1 MSSQIPMR
9 GAIDLGALAQSKKDQ
24 SMATQALAN
33 APAGV
38 VVDVNE
44 EDFQQKVID
53 TSKTVPV
60 IVDLWAEWCGPCKQ
74 LSPLLEKL
82 AAEYKGRFVL
92 AKIDVDANPRLSQMF
107 QVQSIPA
114 VFAVIGESAGPLFQG
129 AIPEAELRQVIEEVL
144 RIAAEQGIN
153 GTINTEVQEEEEEE
167 VSVVE
172 EEQIDPRL
180 ETAFNAIE
188 KGDFV
193 AATNAYKEMINQN
206 PADQVALAGLA
217 QVGLLERASKL
228 DPNVVFQKASDRK
241 DFASQMDLA
250 DLELMKENPGAGFAI
265 LINAIKISSGE
276 DRDRL
281 RARLLELFM
290 VVGDSDP
297 EVIKARRDL
306 ASALF

>member
-9 GAIDLGALAQSKKDQ
+9 GAIDLGALAQARKAQ
-24 SMATQALAN
+24 SVATDALAN

-38 VVDVNE
+38 VVDVSE
-44 EDFQQKVID
+44 QDFQQKVID
-53 TSKTVPV
+53 ISKTVPV

-144 RIAAEQGIN
+144 RIAAEQGVN
-153 GTINTEVQEEEEEE
+153 GTINPEVQED
-167 VSVVE
+167 VAPVIE

-180 ETAFNAIE
+180 EAAFNAIE

-193 AATNAYKEMINQN
+193 AANNSYKEMLNQN
-206 PADQVALAGLA
+206 PADQVAQAGLA

-228 DPNVVFQKASDRK
+228 NPNDVLQKASDRK

-250 DLELMKENPGAGFAI
+250 DLELMKGNPGAGFAV
-265 LINAIKISSGE
+265 LISAIKISSGE
-276 DRDRL
+276 DRDKL
-281 RARLLELFM
+281 RARLLELFV

>member
-1 MSSQIPMR
+1 MR
-9 GAIDLGALAQSKKDQ
+9 GAIDLGALAQSRKAQ
-24 SMATQALAN
+24 SVASDALAN

-44 EDFQQKVID
+44 QDFQQKVID
-53 TSKTVPV
+53 ISKTVPV

-144 RIAAEQGIN
+144 RIAAEQGVN
-153 GTINTEVQEEEEEE
+153 GTINTEVQEEVAPVIEEEK
-167 VSVVE
+167 
-172 EEQIDPRL
+172 IDPRL
-180 ETAFNAIE
+180 EAAFNAIE

-193 AATNAYKEMINQN
+193 AANNSYKEMLNQN
-206 PADQVALAGLA
+206 PADQVAQAGLA

-228 DPNVVFQKASDRK
+228 NPNDVLQKASDRK

-250 DLELMKENPGAGFAI
+250 DLELMKGNPGAGFAV

-276 DRDRL
+276 DRDKL
-281 RARLLELFM
+281 RARLLELFI
-290 VVGDSDP
+290 VVGDIDP

>member
-9 GAIDLGALAQSKKDQ
+9 GAIDLGALAQARKAQ
-24 SMATQALAN
+24 SVATDAVAN

-38 VVDVNE
+38 VVDVSE
-44 EDFQQKVID
+44 QDFQQKVID
-53 TSKTVPV
+53 VSKTVPV

-82 AAEYKGRFVL
+82 AAEYKGRFIL

-144 RIAAEQGIN
+144 RIAAEQGVN
-153 GTINTEVQEEEEEE
+153 GTINTEVQEE
-167 VSVVE
+167 VAPVIE

-180 ETAFNAIE
+180 EAAFNAIE

-193 AATNAYKEMINQN
+193 AANNSYKEMLNQN
-206 PADQVALAGLA
+206 PADQVAQAGLA

-228 DPNVVFQKASDRK
+228 NPNDVLQKASDRK

-250 DLELMKENPGAGFAI
+250 DLELMKGNPGAGFAV
-265 LINAIKISSGE
+265 LISAIKISGGE
-276 DRDRL
+276 DRDKL
-281 RARLLELFM
+281 RARLLELFI

>member
-1 MSSQIPMR
+1 MR
-9 GAIDLGALAQSKKDQ
+9 GAIDLGALAQARKAQ
-24 SMATQALAN
+24 SVATEAVAN

-38 VVDVNE
+38 VVDVSE
-44 EDFQQKVID
+44 QDFQQKVID
-53 TSKTVPV
+53 ISKTVPV

-129 AIPEAELRQVIEEVL
+129 AIPEAELRQVIVEVL
-144 RIAAEQGIN
+144 RIAAEQGVN
-153 GTINTEVQEEEEEE
+153 GTINAEVQEDAAP
-167 VSVVE
+167 VIQ

-180 ETAFNAIE
+180 EAAFNAIG

-193 AATNAYKEMINQN
+193 AANNSYKEMLNQN
-206 PADQVALAGLA
+206 PADQVAQAGLA

-228 DPNVVFQKASDRK
+228 NPNDVLQKASDRK
-241 DFASQMDLA
+241 DFSSQMDLA
-250 DLELMKENPGAGFAI
+250 DLELMKGNPGAGFAV

-276 DRDRL
+276 DRDKL
-281 RARLLELFM
+281 RARLLELFV

>member
-1 MSSQIPMR
+1 MR
-9 GAIDLGALAQSKKDQ
+9 GAIDLGALAQARKAQ
-24 SMATQALAN
+24 SVATDAVAN

-38 VVDVNE
+38 VVDVSE
-44 EDFQQKVID
+44 QDFQQKVID
-53 TSKTVPV
+53 VSKTVPV

-144 RIAAEQGIN
+144 RIAAEQGVS
-153 GTINTEVQEEEEEE
+153 GTINAEVQEDAAP
-167 VSVVE
+167 VIQ

-180 ETAFNAIE
+180 EAAFNAIE

-193 AATNAYKEMINQN
+193 AANNSYKEMLNQN
-206 PADQVALAGLA
+206 PADQVAQAGLA

-228 DPNVVFQKASDRK
+228 NPNDVLQKASDRK
-241 DFASQMDLA
+241 DFSSQMDLA
-250 DLELMKENPGAGFAI
+250 DLELMKGNPGAGFAV

-276 DRDRL
+276 DRDKL
-281 RARLLELFM
+281 RARLLELFV

>member
-9 GAIDLGALAQSKKDQ
+9 GAIDLGALAQARKAQ
-24 SMATQALAN
+24 TIATDAVAK

-38 VVDVNE
+38 VVDVSE
-44 EDFQQKVID
+44 QDFQQKVID
-53 TSKTVPV
+53 VSKTVPV

-92 AKIDVDANPRLSQMF
+92 AKVDVDANPRLSQMF

-144 RIAAEQGIN
+144 RIAAEQGVN
-153 GTINTEVQEEEEEE
+153 GTINTEVQEE
-167 VSVVE
+167 VAPVIE

-180 ETAFNAIE
+180 EAAFNAIE

-193 AATNAYKEMINQN
+193 AANNSYKEMLNQN
-206 PADQVALAGLA
+206 PADQVAQAGLA

-228 DPNVVFQKASDRK
+228 NPNDVLQKASDRK
-241 DFASQMDLA
+241 DFSSQMDLA
-250 DLELMKENPGAGFAI
+250 DLELMKGNPGAGFAV
-265 LINAIKISSGE
+265 LINAIKISNGE
-276 DRDRL
+276 DRDKL
-281 RARLLELFM
+281 RARLLELFV

>member
-1 MSSQIPMR
+1 MR
-9 GAIDLGALAQSKKDQ
+9 GAIDLGALAQSRKAQ
-24 SMATQALAN
+24 SVASEALAN

-44 EDFQQKVID
+44 QDFQQKVID
-53 TSKTVPV
+53 ISKTVPV

-92 AKIDVDANPRLSQMF
+92 AKVDVDANPRLSQMF

-144 RIAAEQGIN
+144 RIAAEQGVN
-153 GTINTEVQEEEEEE
+153 GTINTEVQDEISTVIEEER
-167 VSVVE
+167 
-172 EEQIDPRL
+172 IDPRL
-180 ETAFNAIE
+180 EAAFNAIE

-193 AATNAYKEMINQN
+193 AANNSYKEMLNQN

-228 DPNVVFQKASDRK
+228 NPNDVLQKASDRK

-250 DLELMKENPGAGFAI
+250 DLELMKGNPGAGFAV

-276 DRDRL
+276 ERDKL
-281 RARLLELFM
+281 RARLLELFI
-290 VVGDSDP
+290 VVGDGDP

>member
-1 MSSQIPMR
+1 LSSQIPMR
-9 GAIDLGALAQSKKDQ
+9 GAIDLGALAQARKAQ
-24 SMATQALAN
+24 SVATDAVAK

-38 VVDVNE
+38 VVDVSE
-44 EDFQQKVID
+44 QDFQQKVID
-53 TSKTVPV
+53 VSKTVPV

-129 AIPEAELRQVIEEVL
+129 AIPEAELRQVIVEVL
-144 RIAAEQGIN
+144 RIAAEQGVN
-153 GTINTEVQEEEEEE
+153 GTINAEVQEDAAP
-167 VSVVE
+167 VIQ

-180 ETAFNAIE
+180 EAAFNAIE

-193 AATNAYKEMINQN
+193 AANNSYKEMLNQN
-206 PADQVALAGLA
+206 PADQVAQAGLA

-228 DPNVVFQKASDRK
+228 NPNDVLQKASDRK
-241 DFASQMDLA
+241 DFSSQMDLA
-250 DLELMKENPGAGFAI
+250 DLELMKGNPGAGFAV

-276 DRDRL
+276 DRDKL
-281 RARLLELFM
+281 RARLLELFV

>member
-9 GAIDLGALAQSKKDQ
+9 GAIDLGALAQARKAQ
-24 SMATQALAN
+24 SVATDAVAK

-38 VVDVNE
+38 VVDVSE
-44 EDFQQKVID
+44 QDFQQKVID
-53 TSKTVPV
+53 VSKTVPV

-144 RIAAEQGIN
+144 RIAAEQGVN
-153 GTINTEVQEEEEEE
+153 GTINAEVQEDAAP
-167 VSVVE
+167 VVE

-180 ETAFNAIE
+180 EAAFNAIE

-193 AATNAYKEMINQN
+193 AANNSYKEMLNQN
-206 PADQVALAGLA
+206 PADQVAQAGLA

-228 DPNVVFQKASDRK
+228 NPNDVLQKASDRK

-250 DLELMKENPGAGFAI
+250 DLELMKGNPGAGFAV

-276 DRDRL
+276 DRDKI
-281 RARLLELFM
+281 RARLLELFV

>member
-1 MSSQIPMR
+1 MR
-9 GAIDLGALAQSKKDQ
+9 GAIDLGALAQARKAQ
-24 SMATQALAN
+24 SVATEAVAN

-44 EDFQQKVID
+44 QDFQQKVID
-53 TSKTVPV
+53 ISKTVPV

-144 RIAAEQGIN
+144 RIAAEQGVN
-153 GTINTEVQEEEEEE
+153 GTINTEVQED
-167 VSVVE
+167 VAPVIE

-180 ETAFNAIE
+180 EAAFNAIE

-193 AATNAYKEMINQN
+193 AANNAYKEMLNQN
-206 PADQVALAGLA
+206 PADQVAQAGLA

-228 DPNVVFQKASDRK
+228 NPNDVLQKASDRK

-250 DLELMKENPGAGFAI
+250 DLELMKGNPGAGFAA

-276 DRDRL
+276 DRDKL
-281 RARLLELFM
+281 RARLLELFV

>member
-9 GAIDLGALAQSKKDQ
+9 GAIDLGALAQARKAQ
-24 SMATQALAN
+24 SVATDAVAN

-53 TSKTVPV
+53 ISKTVPV

-74 LSPLLEKL
+74 LSPLLERL

-144 RIAAEQGIN
+144 RIAAEQGVS
-153 GTINTEVQEEEEEE
+153 GTINTEVQEE
-167 VSVVE
+167 VAQVIE

-180 ETAFNAIE
+180 EAAFNAIE

-193 AATNAYKEMINQN
+193 AANNSYKEMLNQN
-206 PADQVALAGLA
+206 PADQVAQAGLA

-228 DPNVVFQKASDRK
+228 NPNDVLQKASDRK

-250 DLELMKENPGAGFAI
+250 DLELMKGNPGAGFAV

-276 DRDRL
+276 DRDKL
-281 RARLLELFM
+281 RARLLELFI

>member
-1 MSSQIPMR
+1 LSSQIPMR
-9 GAIDLGALAQSKKDQ
+9 GAIDLGALAQSRKAQ
-24 SMATQALAN
+24 SVASDALAN

-44 EDFQQKVID
+44 QDFQQKVID

-144 RIAAEQGIN
+144 RIAAEQGVN
-153 GTINTEVQEEEEEE
+153 GTISTEVQED
-167 VSVVE
+167 VVQVIE

-180 ETAFNAIE
+180 EAAFNAIE

-193 AATNAYKEMINQN
+193 AANNSYKEMLNQN

-228 DPNVVFQKASDRK
+228 NPNDVLQKASDRK

-250 DLELMKENPGAGFAI
+250 DLELMKGNPGAGFAV

-276 DRDRL
+276 DRDKL
-281 RARLLELFM
+281 RARLLELFV
-290 VVGDSDP
+290 VVGDSDH

>member
-9 GAIDLGALAQSKKDQ
+9 GAIDLGALAQARKAQ
-24 SMATQALAN
+24 SVATDAVAN

-38 VVDVNE
+38 VVDVSE
-44 EDFQQKVID
+44 QDFQQKVID
-53 TSKTVPV
+53 VSKTVPV

-144 RIAAEQGIN
+144 RIAAEQGVN
-153 GTINTEVQEEEEEE
+153 GTINTEVQEDIAP
-167 VSVVE
+167 VIE

-180 ETAFNAIE
+180 EAAFNAIE

-193 AATNAYKEMINQN
+193 AANNSYKEMLNQN
-206 PADQVALAGLA
+206 PADQVAQAGLA

-228 DPNVVFQKASDRK
+228 NPNDVLQKASDRK

-250 DLELMKENPGAGFAI
+250 DLELMKGNPGAGFAV
-265 LINAIKISSGE
+265 LISAIKISSGE
-276 DRDRL
+276 DRDKL
-281 RARLLELFM
+281 RARLLELFI

>member
-1 MSSQIPMR
+1 MR
-9 GAIDLGALAQSKKDQ
+9 GAIDLGALAQSKKAQ
-24 SMATQALAN
+24 SVASQALAN

-38 VVDVNE
+38 VVDVSE
-44 EDFQQKVID
+44 QDFQQKVID
-53 TSKTVPV
+53 VSKTVPV

-144 RIAAEQGIN
+144 RIAAEQGVS
-153 GTINTEVQEEEEEE
+153 GTIDTEVQEE
-167 VSVVE
+167 VAPVIE

-180 ETAFNAIE
+180 EAAFNAIE

-193 AATNAYKEMINQN
+193 AANNSYKEMLNQN
-206 PADQVALAGLA
+206 PADQVAQAGLA

-228 DPNVVFQKASDRK
+228 NPNDVLQKASDRK

-250 DLELMKENPGAGFAI
+250 DIELMKGNPGAGFAV

-276 DRDRL
+276 DRDKL
-281 RARLLELFM
+281 RARLLELFV
-290 VVGDSDP
+290 VVGDGDP

>member
-1 MSSQIPMR
+1 MR
-9 GAIDLGALAQSKKDQ
+9 GAIDLGALAQARKAQ
-24 SMATQALAN
+24 SVATDAVAK

-38 VVDVNE
+38 VVDVSE
-44 EDFQQKVID
+44 QDFQQKVID
-53 TSKTVPV
+53 VSKTVPV

-144 RIAAEQGIN
+144 RIAAEQGVS
-153 GTINTEVQEEEEEE
+153 GTINAEVQEDAAP
-167 VSVVE
+167 VIQ

-180 ETAFNAIE
+180 EAAFNAIE

-193 AATNAYKEMINQN
+193 AANNSYKEMLNQN
-206 PADQVALAGLA
+206 PADQVAQAGLA

-228 DPNVVFQKASDRK
+228 NPNDVLQKASDRK
-241 DFASQMDLA
+241 DFSSQMDLA
-250 DLELMKENPGAGFAI
+250 DLELMKGNPGAGFAV

-276 DRDRL
+276 DRDKL
-281 RARLLELFM
+281 RARLLELFI

>member
-1 MSSQIPMR
+1 MR
-9 GAIDLGALAQSKKDQ
+9 GAIDLGALAQARKAQ
-24 SMATQALAN
+24 SVATDAVAK

-38 VVDVNE
+38 VVDVSE
-44 EDFQQKVID
+44 QDFQQKVID
-53 TSKTVPV
+53 VSKTVPV

-144 RIAAEQGIN
+144 RIAAEQGVN
-153 GTINTEVQEEEEEE
+153 GTINTEVQEE
-167 VSVVE
+167 VAPVIE

-180 ETAFNAIE
+180 EAAFNAIE

-193 AATNAYKEMINQN
+193 AANNSYKEMLNQN
-206 PADQVALAGLA
+206 PADQVAQAGLA

-228 DPNVVFQKASDRK
+228 NPNDVLQKASDRK
-241 DFASQMDLA
+241 DFSSQMDLA
-250 DLELMKENPGAGFAI
+250 DLELMKGNPGAGFAV
-265 LINAIKISSGE
+265 LISAIKISSGE
-276 DRDRL
+276 DRDKL
-281 RARLLELFM
+281 RARLLELFV

>member
-9 GAIDLGALAQSKKDQ
+9 GAIDLGALAQARKAQ
-24 SMATQALAN
+24 SVATDAVAK

-38 VVDVNE
+38 VVDVSE
-44 EDFQQKVID
+44 QDFQQKVID
-53 TSKTVPV
+53 VSKTVPV

-144 RIAAEQGIN
+144 RIAAEQGVN
-153 GTINTEVQEEEEEE
+153 GTITAEVQEDATP
-167 VSVVE
+167 VIE

-180 ETAFNAIE
+180 EAAFNAIE

-193 AATNAYKEMINQN
+193 AANNSYKEMLNQN
-206 PADQVALAGLA
+206 PADQVAQAGLA

-228 DPNVVFQKASDRK
+228 NPNDVLQKASDRK
-241 DFASQMDLA
+241 DFSSQMDLA
-250 DLELMKENPGAGFAI
+250 DLELMKGNPGAGFAV

-276 DRDRL
+276 DRNKL
-281 RARLLELFM
+281 RARLLELFV

>member
-9 GAIDLGALAQSKKDQ
+9 GAIDLGALAQARKAQ
-24 SMATQALAN
+24 SVATDAVAN

-38 VVDVNE
+38 VVDVSE
-44 EDFQQKVID
+44 QDFQQKVID
-53 TSKTVPV
+53 VSKTVPV

-82 AAEYKGRFVL
+82 AAEYKGRFIL

-144 RIAAEQGIN
+144 RIAAEQGVN
-153 GTINTEVQEEEEEE
+153 GTINTEVQED
-167 VSVVE
+167 VAQVIE

-180 ETAFNAIE
+180 EAAFNAIE

-193 AATNAYKEMINQN
+193 AANNSYKEMLNQN
-206 PADQVALAGLA
+206 PADQVAQAGLA

-228 DPNVVFQKASDRK
+228 NPNDVLQKASDRK

-250 DLELMKENPGAGFAI
+250 DLELMKGNPGAGFAV
-265 LINAIKISSGE
+265 LISAIKISSGE
-276 DRDRL
+276 DRDKL
-281 RARLLELFM
+281 RARLLELFV

>member
-1 MSSQIPMR
+1 MR
-9 GAIDLGALAQSKKDQ
+9 GAIDLGALAQARKAQ
-24 SMATQALAN
+24 SVATDAVAK

-38 VVDVNE
+38 VVDVSE
-44 EDFQQKVID
+44 QDFQQKVID
-53 TSKTVPV
+53 VSKTVPV

-74 LSPLLEKL
+74 LSPLLERL

-144 RIAAEQGIN
+144 RIAAEQGVN
-153 GTINTEVQEEEEEE
+153 GTINAEVQEDAAP
-167 VSVVE
+167 VIQ

-180 ETAFNAIE
+180 EAAFNAIE

-193 AATNAYKEMINQN
+193 AANNSYKEMLNQN
-206 PADQVALAGLA
+206 PADQVAQAGLA

-228 DPNVVFQKASDRK
+228 NPNDVLQKASDRK

-250 DLELMKENPGAGFAI
+250 DLELMKGNPGAGFAV
-265 LINAIKISSGE
+265 LISAIKISSGE
-276 DRDRL
+276 DRDKL
-281 RARLLELFM
+281 RARLLELFV

>member
-9 GAIDLGALAQSKKDQ
+9 GAIDLGALAQARKAQ
-24 SMATQALAN
+24 SVATDAVAN

-38 VVDVNE
+38 VVDVSE
-44 EDFQQKVID
+44 QDFQQKVID
-53 TSKTVPV
+53 VSKTVPV

-144 RIAAEQGIN
+144 RIAAEQGVN
-153 GTINTEVQEEEEEE
+153 GTINTEVQEDVAPEI
-167 VSVVE
+167 E

-180 ETAFNAIE
+180 EAAFNAIE

-193 AATNAYKEMINQN
+193 AANNSYKEMLNQN
-206 PADQVALAGLA
+206 PADQVAQAGLA

-228 DPNVVFQKASDRK
+228 NPNDVLQKASDRK

-250 DLELMKENPGAGFAI
+250 DLELMKGNPGAGFAV
-265 LINAIKISSGE
+265 LISAIKISSGE
-276 DRDRL
+276 DRDKL
-281 RARLLELFM
+281 RARLLELFV

>member
-1 MSSQIPMR
+1 MSNQIPMR
-9 GAIDLGALAQSKKDQ
+9 GAIDLGALAQAKKAQ
-24 SMATQALAN
+24 SAASQAVAN

-38 VVDVNE
+38 VVDVSE
-44 EDFQQKVID
+44 QDFQQKVID
-53 TSKTVPV
+53 ISKTVPV

-74 LSPLLEKL
+74 LSPILEKL

-129 AIPEAELRQVIEEVL
+129 AVPEAELRQVIEEVL
-144 RIAAEQGIN
+144 RIADEQGVNGSIN
-153 GTINTEVQEEEEEE
+153 SEIQNEK
-167 VSVVE
+167 SVVE
-172 EEQIDPRL
+172 EEKIDPRL
-180 ETAFNAIE
+180 EVAFNSIE

-193 AATNAYKEMINQN
+193 SATNAYKEMLNQN
-206 PADQVALAGLA
+206 PADQVAQAGLA

-228 DPNVVFQKASDRK
+228 NPDEVLQKASDRK
-241 DFASQMDLA
+241 DFESQMQLA
-250 DLELMKENPGAGFAI
+250 DLELMKGNPGAGFAV

-281 RARLLELFM
+281 RSRLLELFV

>member
-9 GAIDLGALAQSKKDQ
+9 GAVDLGALAQARKAQ
-24 SMATQALAN
+24 SVATDAVAN

-38 VVDVNE
+38 VVDVSE
-44 EDFQQKVID
+44 QDFQQKVID
-53 TSKTVPV
+53 ISKTVPV

-144 RIAAEQGIN
+144 RIAAEQGVN
-153 GTINTEVQEEEEEE
+153 GTINTEVKED
-167 VSVVE
+167 VVPVVE

-180 ETAFNAIE
+180 EAAFNAIE

-193 AATNAYKEMINQN
+193 TANNSYKEMLNQN
-206 PADQVALAGLA
+206 PADQVAQAGLA

-228 DPNVVFQKASDRK
+228 NPNDVLQKASDRK

-250 DLELMKENPGAGFAI
+250 DLELMKGNPGAGFAV

-276 DRDRL
+276 DRDKL
-281 RARLLELFM
+281 RARLLELFV
-290 VVGDSDP
+290 VVGDIDP

>member
-1 MSSQIPMR
+1 MR
-9 GAIDLGALAQSKKDQ
+9 GAIDLGALAQSRKAQ
-24 SMATQALAN
+24 SLASEALAN

-38 VVDVNE
+38 VIDVNE
-44 EDFQQKVID
+44 QDFQQKVID
-53 TSKTVPV
+53 VSKTVPV

-82 AAEYKGRFVL
+82 AAEYKGRFIL
-92 AKIDVDANPRLSQMF
+92 AKVDVDSNPRLSQMF

-144 RIAAEQGIN
+144 RIAAEQGVN
-153 GTINTEVQEEEEEE
+153 GTINTEVQDEISP
-167 VSVVE
+167 VIE

-180 ETAFNAIE
+180 EAAFNAIE

-193 AATNAYKEMINQN
+193 AANNSYKEMLNQN

-228 DPNVVFQKASDRK
+228 NPNDVLQKASDRK
-241 DFASQMDLA
+241 DFVSQMDLA
-250 DLELMKENPGAGFAI
+250 DLELMKGNPGAGFAV

-276 DRDRL
+276 ERDKL
-281 RARLLELFM
+281 RARLLELFI
-290 VVGDSDP
+290 VVGDGDP

>member
-1 MSSQIPMR
+1 MR
-9 GAIDLGALAQSKKDQ
+9 GAIDLGALAQSRKAQ
-24 SMATQALAN
+24 SVASDALAN

-53 TSKTVPV
+53 ISKTVPV

-144 RIAAEQGIN
+144 RIAAEQGVN
-153 GTINTEVQEEEEEE
+153 GTINTEVQED
-167 VSVVE
+167 VAPVIE

-180 ETAFNAIE
+180 EAAFNAIE

-193 AATNAYKEMINQN
+193 AANNSYKEMLNQN

-228 DPNVVFQKASDRK
+228 NPNDVLQKASDRK

-250 DLELMKENPGAGFAI
+250 DLELMKGNPGDGFAV

-276 DRDRL
+276 DRDKL
-281 RARLLELFM
+281 RARLLELFI

>member
-1 MSSQIPMR
+1 MR
-9 GAIDLGALAQSKKDQ
+9 GAIDLGALAQARKAQ
-24 SMATQALAN
+24 SVAADAVAN

-38 VVDVNE
+38 VVDVSE
-44 EDFQQKVID
+44 QDFQQKVID
-53 TSKTVPV
+53 VSKTVPV

-144 RIAAEQGIN
+144 RIAAEQGVN
-153 GTINTEVQEEEEEE
+153 GTINTEVQEE
-167 VSVVE
+167 VAPVVE

-180 ETAFNAIE
+180 EAAFNAIE

-193 AATNAYKEMINQN
+193 AANNSYKEMLNQN

-228 DPNVVFQKASDRK
+228 NPNDVLQKASDRK

-250 DLELMKENPGAGFAI
+250 DLELMKGNPGAGFAV
-265 LINAIKISSGE
+265 LISAIKISSGE
-276 DRDRL
+276 DRDKL
-281 RARLLELFM
+281 RARLLELFV

>member
-1 MSSQIPMR
+1 MR
-9 GAIDLGALAQSKKDQ
+9 GAIDLGALAQARKAQ
-24 SMATQALAN
+24 SVATDAVAN

-38 VVDVNE
+38 VVDVSE
-44 EDFQQKVID
+44 QDFQQKVID
-53 TSKTVPV
+53 VSKTVPV

-144 RIAAEQGIN
+144 RIAAEQGVS
-153 GTINTEVQEEEEEE
+153 GTINAEVQEE
-167 VSVVE
+167 VAPLIE

-180 ETAFNAIE
+180 EAAFNAIE

-193 AATNAYKEMINQN
+193 AANNSYKEMLNQN
-206 PADQVALAGLA
+206 PADQVAQAGLA

-228 DPNVVFQKASDRK
+228 NPNDVLQKASDRK

-250 DLELMKENPGAGFAI
+250 DLELMKGNPGAGFAV

-276 DRDRL
+276 DRDKL
-281 RARLLELFM
+281 RARLLELFI

-297 EVIKARRDL
+297 EGIKARRDL

>member
-9 GAIDLGALAQSKKDQ
+9 GAIDLGALAQARKAQ
-24 SMATQALAN
+24 SVATDAVAN

-38 VVDVNE
+38 VVDVSE
-44 EDFQQKVID
+44 QDFQQKVID
-53 TSKTVPV
+53 VSKTVPV

-144 RIAAEQGIN
+144 RIAAEQGVN
-153 GTINTEVQEEEEEE
+153 GTINTEVQED
-167 VSVVE
+167 VAPVIE

-180 ETAFNAIE
+180 EAAFNAIE

-193 AATNAYKEMINQN
+193 AANNSYKEMLNQN
-206 PADQVALAGLA
+206 PADQVAQAGLA

-228 DPNVVFQKASDRK
+228 NPNDVLQKASDRE

-250 DLELMKENPGAGFAI
+250 DLELMKGNPGAGFAV
-265 LINAIKISSGE
+265 LISAIKISSGE
-276 DRDRL
+276 DRDKL
-281 RARLLELFM
+281 RARLLELFV

>member
-1 MSSQIPMR
+1 MR
-9 GAIDLGALAQSKKDQ
+9 GAIDLGALAQARKAQ
-24 SMATQALAN
+24 SVATDAVAN

-38 VVDVNE
+38 VVDVSE
-44 EDFQQKVID
+44 QDFQQKVID
-53 TSKTVPV
+53 VSKTVPV

-82 AAEYKGRFVL
+82 AAEYKGRFIL

-144 RIAAEQGIN
+144 RIAAEQGVN
-153 GTINTEVQEEEEEE
+153 GTINSEVQEEVAPEI
-167 VSVVE
+167 E

-180 ETAFNAIE
+180 EAAFNAIE

-193 AATNAYKEMINQN
+193 AANNSYKEMLNQN
-206 PADQVALAGLA
+206 PADQVAQAGLA

-228 DPNVVFQKASDRK
+228 NPNDVLQKASDRK

-250 DLELMKENPGAGFAI
+250 DLELMKGNPGAGFAV
-265 LINAIKISSGE
+265 LISAIKISSGE
-276 DRDRL
+276 DRDKL
-281 RARLLELFM
+281 RARLLELFV

>member
-9 GAIDLGALAQSKKDQ
+9 GAIDLGALAQARKAQ
-24 SMATQALAN
+24 SVATEAVAN

-38 VVDVNE
+38 VVDVSE
-44 EDFQQKVID
+44 QDFQQKVID
-53 TSKTVPV
+53 VSKTVPV

-144 RIAAEQGIN
+144 RIAAEQGVS
-153 GTINTEVQEEEEEE
+153 GTINAEVQEE
-167 VSVVE
+167 VAPVVE

-180 ETAFNAIE
+180 EAAFNAIE

-193 AATNAYKEMINQN
+193 AANNSYKEMLNQN
-206 PADQVALAGLA
+206 PADQVAQAGLA

-228 DPNVVFQKASDRK
+228 NPNDVLQKASDRK
-241 DFASQMDLA
+241 DFSSQMDLA
-250 DLELMKENPGAGFAI
+250 DLELMKGNPGAGFAV

-276 DRDRL
+276 DRDKL
-281 RARLLELFM
+281 RARLLELFI

>member
-1 MSSQIPMR
+1 MR
-9 GAIDLGALAQSKKDQ
+9 GAIDLGALAQARKAQ
-24 SMATQALAN
+24 SVATDAVAN

-38 VVDVNE
+38 VVDVSE
-44 EDFQQKVID
+44 QDFQQKVID
-53 TSKTVPV
+53 VSKTVPV

-129 AIPEAELRQVIEEVL
+129 AIPEAELHQVIEEVL
-144 RIAAEQGIN
+144 RIAAEQGVN
-153 GTINTEVQEEEEEE
+153 GTINTEVQED
-167 VSVVE
+167 VAPVIE

-180 ETAFNAIE
+180 EAAFNAIE

-193 AATNAYKEMINQN
+193 AANNSYKEMLNQN
-206 PADQVALAGLA
+206 PADQVAQAGLA

-228 DPNVVFQKASDRK
+228 NPNDVLQKASDRK

-250 DLELMKENPGAGFAI
+250 DLELMKGNPGAGFAV
-265 LINAIKISSGE
+265 LISAIKISSGE
-276 DRDRL
+276 DRDKL
-281 RARLLELFM
+281 RARLLELFV

>member
-1 MSSQIPMR
+1 MR
-9 GAIDLGALAQSKKDQ
+9 GAIDLGALAQARKAQ
-24 SMATQALAN
+24 SVAADAVAN

-44 EDFQQKVID
+44 QDFQQKVID
-53 TSKTVPV
+53 VSKTVPV

-114 VFAVIGESAGPLFQG
+114 VFAVIGESAGPLFQE

-144 RIAAEQGIN
+144 RIAAEQGVN
-153 GTINTEVQEEEEEE
+153 GIINTAVKEDV
-167 VSVVE
+167 VPVVE

-180 ETAFNAIE
+180 EAAFNAIE

-193 AATNAYKEMINQN
+193 AANNAYKEMLNQN
-206 PADQVALAGLA
+206 PADQVAQAGLA

-228 DPNVVFQKASDRK
+228 NPNDVLQKASDRK

-250 DLELMKENPGAGFAI
+250 DLELMKGNPGAGFAV
-265 LINAIKISSGE
+265 LISAIKISSGE
-276 DRDRL
+276 DRDKL
-281 RARLLELFM
+281 RARLLELFV

>member
-9 GAIDLGALAQSKKDQ
+9 GAIDLGALAQARKAQ
-24 SMATQALAN
+24 SVATDAVAN

-38 VVDVNE
+38 VVDVSE
-44 EDFQQKVID
+44 QDFQQKVID
-53 TSKTVPV
+53 VSKTVPV

-82 AAEYKGRFVL
+82 AAEYKGRFIL

-144 RIAAEQGIN
+144 RIAAEQGVN
-153 GTINTEVQEEEEEE
+153 GTINTEVQED
-167 VSVVE
+167 VAPVVE

-180 ETAFNAIE
+180 EAAFNAIE

-193 AATNAYKEMINQN
+193 AANNSYKEMLNQN
-206 PADQVALAGLA
+206 PADQVAQAGLA

-228 DPNVVFQKASDRK
+228 NPNDVLQKASDRK

-250 DLELMKENPGAGFAI
+250 DLELMKGNPGAGFAV
-265 LINAIKISSGE
+265 LISAIKISSGE
-276 DRDRL
+276 DRDKL
-281 RARLLELFM
+281 RARLLELFV

>member
-1 MSSQIPMR
+1 MR
-9 GAIDLGALAQSKKDQ
+9 GAIDLGALAQARKAQ
-24 SMATQALAN
+24 SVATDAVAN

-38 VVDVNE
+38 VVDVSE
-44 EDFQQKVID
+44 
-53 TSKTVPV
+53 
-60 IVDLWAEWCGPCKQ
+60 LWAEWCGPCKQ

-144 RIAAEQGIN
+144 RIAAEQGVS
-153 GTINTEVQEEEEEE
+153 GTINAEVQEDAAP
-167 VSVVE
+167 VIQ
-172 EEQIDPRL
+172 EEQINPRL
-180 ETAFNAIE
+180 EAAFNAIE

-193 AATNAYKEMINQN
+193 AANNSYKEMLNQN
-206 PADQVALAGLA
+206 PADQVAQAGLA

-228 DPNVVFQKASDRK
+228 NPNDVLQKASDRK

-250 DLELMKENPGAGFAI
+250 DLELMKGNPGAGFAV

-276 DRDRL
+276 DRDKL
-281 RARLLELFM
+281 RARLLELFI

>member
-1 MSSQIPMR
+1 MR
-9 GAIDLGALAQSKKDQ
+9 GAIDLGALAQSRKAQ
-24 SMATQALAN
+24 SMANEAVAN

-38 VVDVNE
+38 VVDVSE
-44 EDFQQKVID
+44 QDFQQKVID
-53 TSKTVPV
+53 VSKKVPV

-144 RIAAEQGIN
+144 RIAAEQGVS
-153 GTINTEVQEEEEEE
+153 GTIETQVQED
-167 VSVVE
+167 VAPVIE

-180 ETAFNAIE
+180 EAAFNAIE
-188 KGDFV
+188 KGDF
-193 AATNAYKEMINQN
+193 AAANNSYKEMLNQN
-206 PADQVALAGLA
+206 PADQVAQAGLA

-228 DPNVVFQKASDRK
+228 NPNDVLQKASDRK
-241 DFASQMDLA
+241 DFASQMDIA
-250 DLELMKENPGAGFAI
+250 DLELMKGNPGAGFAV

-276 DRDRL
+276 DRDKL
-281 RARLLELFM
+281 RARLLELFV
-290 VVGDSDP
+290 VVGDTDP

>member
-1 MSSQIPMR
+1 MR
-9 GAIDLGALAQSKKDQ
+9 GAIDLGALAQARKAQ
-24 SMATQALAN
+24 SVATDAVAN

-38 VVDVNE
+38 VVDVSE
-44 EDFQQKVID
+44 QDFQQKVID
-53 TSKTVPV
+53 VSKTVPV

-144 RIAAEQGIN
+144 RIAAEQGVN
-153 GTINTEVQEEEEEE
+153 GTINTEVQEDIAP
-167 VSVVE
+167 VVE

-180 ETAFNAIE
+180 EAAFNAIE

-193 AATNAYKEMINQN
+193 AANNSYKEMLHQN
-206 PADQVALAGLA
+206 PADQVAQAGLA

-228 DPNVVFQKASDRK
+228 NPNDVLQKASDRK

-250 DLELMKENPGAGFAI
+250 DLELMKGNPGAGFAV
-265 LINAIKISSGE
+265 LISAIKISSGE
-276 DRDRL
+276 DRDKL
-281 RARLLELFM
+281 RARLLELFV

>member
-9 GAIDLGALAQSKKDQ
+9 GAIDLGVLAQARKAQ
-24 SMATQALAN
+24 SVAADALAN

-38 VVDVNE
+38 VIDVSE
-44 EDFQQKVID
+44 QDFQQKVID
-53 TSKTVPV
+53 VSKTVPV

-144 RIAAEQGIN
+144 RIAAEQGVN
-153 GTINTEVQEEEEEE
+153 GTINAEVQEDA
-167 VSVVE
+167 VPVIE

-180 ETAFNAIE
+180 EAAFNAIE
-188 KGDFV
+188 KGDF
-193 AATNAYKEMINQN
+193 AAANNSYKEMLNQN
-206 PADQVALAGLA
+206 SADQVAQAGLA

-228 DPNVVFQKASDRK
+228 NPNDVLQKASDRK

-250 DLELMKENPGAGFAI
+250 DLELMKGNPGAGFAV

-276 DRDRL
+276 DRDKL
-281 RARLLELFM
+281 RARLLELFV

>member
-1 MSSQIPMR
+1 MR
-9 GAIDLGALAQSKKDQ
+9 GAIDLGALAQARKAQ
-24 SMATQALAN
+24 SVATDAVAN

-38 VVDVNE
+38 VVDVSE
-44 EDFQQKVID
+44 QDFQQKVID
-53 TSKTVPV
+53 VSKTVPV

-144 RIAAEQGIN
+144 RIAAEQGVN
-153 GTINTEVQEEEEEE
+153 GTINTEVQED
-167 VSVVE
+167 VAPVIE

-180 ETAFNAIE
+180 EAAFNAIE

-193 AATNAYKEMINQN
+193 AANNSYKEMLNQN
-206 PADQVALAGLA
+206 PADQVAQAGLA

-228 DPNVVFQKASDRK
+228 NPNDVLQKASDRK

-250 DLELMKENPGAGFAI
+250 DLELMKGNPGAGFAV

-276 DRDRL
+276 DRDKL
-281 RARLLELFM
+281 RARLLELFI

>member
-1 MSSQIPMR
+1 MR
-9 GAIDLGALAQSKKDQ
+9 GAIDLGALAQSRKAQ
-24 SMATQALAN
+24 SVASDALAN

-44 EDFQQKVID
+44 QDFQQKVID
-53 TSKTVPV
+53 ISKTVPV

-144 RIAAEQGIN
+144 RIAAEQGVN
-153 GTINTEVQEEEEEE
+153 GTINTEVQEEVAPVIEEEK
-167 VSVVE
+167 
-172 EEQIDPRL
+172 IDPRL
-180 ETAFNAIE
+180 EAAFNAIE

-193 AATNAYKEMINQN
+193 AANNSYKEMLNQN
-206 PADQVALAGLA
+206 PADQVAQAGLA

-228 DPNVVFQKASDRK
+228 NPNDVLQKASDRK

-250 DLELMKENPGAGFAI
+250 DLELMKGNPGAGFAV

-276 DRDRL
+276 DRDKL
-281 RARLLELFM
+281 RARLLELFV

>member
-9 GAIDLGALAQSKKDQ
+9 GAIDLGALAQARKAQ
-24 SMATQALAN
+24 SVASEVLAN

-44 EDFQQKVID
+44 QDFQQKVID
-53 TSKTVPV
+53 ISKTVPV

-107 QVQSIPA
+107 KVQSIPA

-129 AIPEAELRQVIEEVL
+129 AIPEAELRQVIAEVL
-144 RIAAEQGIN
+144 RIAAEQGVN
-153 GTINTEVQEEEEEE
+153 GTINTEVQENVAPVIEEEK
-167 VSVVE
+167 
-172 EEQIDPRL
+172 IDPRL
-180 ETAFNAIE
+180 DAAFNAIE

-193 AATNAYKEMINQN
+193 AANNSYKEMLNQN
-206 PADQVALAGLA
+206 PADQVAQAGLA

-228 DPNVVFQKASDRK
+228 NPNDVLQKASDRK

-250 DLELMKENPGAGFAI
+250 DLELMKGNPGAGFAV

-276 DRDRL
+276 DRDKL
-281 RARLLELFM
+281 RARLLELFV